1 MLTTPPPDS
10 PLRTLLRQW
19 RARTR
24 PEDLGLVRGPRQ
36 TSEAGI
42 TQEQLARRA
51 GCTLRHYAA
60 VEAGHALPDRG
71 ADQPRPA
78 GRPWTGLV
86 RRHGFQQPAGI
97 RQRAERRF
105 AAGVD
110 AAGPFP

>member
-60 VEAGHALPDRG
+60 VEAGHALPG
-71 ADQPRPA
+71 Y
-78 GRPWTGLV
+78 TLV
-86 RRHGFQQPAGI
+86 HRLVELFKLDDGERLELLDALMSASRNETWAQQ
-97 RQRAERRF
+97 
-105 AAGVD
+105 AA
-110 AAGPFP
+110 